1 MGRCTYVLQETG
13 FGDLVRKKPNGVCCN
28 RFNFTLRLT
37 SASGRMYGWWLI
49 SDLYLK
55 HRGGPLFSLYYRSL
69 YKTDGYIHRSNS
81 SLEYSN
87 TMWTRTDDGIYDIC
101 QACNVK
107 IKVRGS
113 KNIYPMKRHL
123 ATRRHK
129 AREIAVEEDGKENIL
144 EKPVFAT
151 P

>member
-1 MGRCTYVLQETG
+1 
-13 FGDLVRKKPNGVCCN
+13 
-28 RFNFTLRLT
+28 
-37 SASGRMYGWWLI
+37 
-49 SDLYLK
+49 
-55 HRGGPLFSLYYRSL
+55 
-69 YKTDGYIHRSNS
+69 
-81 SLEYSN
+81 
-87 TMWTRTDDGIYDIC
+87 MWTRTDDGIYDIC

-144 EKPVFAT
+144 EKPVYHTLTEADIRDVTQVTMSLGEEDKDIPTLAKLAVRTLSQVDNRNMEETIANFYRT
-151 P
+151 DFENTGHIGIIV